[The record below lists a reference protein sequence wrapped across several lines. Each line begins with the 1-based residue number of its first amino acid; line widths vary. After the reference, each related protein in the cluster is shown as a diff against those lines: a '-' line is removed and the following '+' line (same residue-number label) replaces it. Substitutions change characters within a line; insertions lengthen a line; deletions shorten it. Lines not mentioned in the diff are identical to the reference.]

1 MKFSFARTAF
11 LLVCLLQF
19 LHLAVSALSNLERR
33 ADLERR
39 AVPSSAYVQLDY
51 YTYTNGVFSGQ
62 IYIKNV
68 AYSKIVTLYYSTSA
82 GVWNVAGNS
91 ISASYSAAISGTSY
105 EYWVFSATITSGGIS
120 QFYIKY
126 DVSGNS
132 YYDNN
137 SSNNYK
143 VTTTATST
151 STTTSTTTATST
163 PLPWAQRT
171 IYQILTDRFAKST
184 DSTAGCSDFSNY
196 CGGTYQG
203 IINNLPYISNMGF
216 DAIWISPIPVNSDKG
231 YHGYWATD
239 FYNLNTHF
247 GSAADLKALV
257 AAAHNIGMYVM
268 LDVVANHAGP
278 TSSGYSGY
286 TFASSSF
293 YHPNN
298 CTMSDS
304 NQNSLE
310 QCWIAG
316 SLPDIDTENASNVN
330 ILNDIVHTWVTAYG
344 FDGIRIDTF
353 KHIRKDFWP
362 GYLSAAGVFATA
374 EVYSGDS
381 SYVGP
386 YQQYAQSIINYPLY
400 YPLLR
405 GFGAKQTLTQLKTQI
420 AANKAAFTNTALLT
434 NFVNNHD
441 NPRFLNT
448 YNDLSLFKNALTFT
462 LLAEGI
468 PIVYYGDEQAYA
480 GGADPGCR
488 EPLWTSGYP
497 TTSEMYLF
505 VQKVIT
511 KARKTLAT
519 DTYMDLWVNDRIFAF
534 RRGKGLVVLSNYGL
548 GSGTTQ
554 TMYLSGQFTEDQPLV
569 DIFTSQTIT
578 VSSGYVTVTI
588 SNGMPLIFV

>member
-1 MKFSFARTAF
+1 MHFHPDTRTDTF
-11 LLVCLLQF
+11 
-19 LHLAVSALSNLERR
+19 HLWPPKR
-33 ADLERR
+33 
-39 AVPSSAYVQLDY
+39 
-51 YTYTNGVFSGQ
+51 
-62 IYIKNV
+62 
-68 AYSKIVTLYYSTSA
+68 
-82 GVWNVAGNS
+82 
-91 ISASYSAAISGTSY
+91 
-105 EYWVFSATITSGGIS
+105 
-120 QFYIKY
+120 
-126 DVSGNS
+126 
-132 YYDNN
+132 
-137 SSNNYK
+137 
-143 VTTTATST
+143 
-151 STTTSTTTATST
+151 
-163 PLPWAQRT
+163 
-171 IYQILTDRFAKST
+171 
-184 DSTAGCSDFSNY
+184 
-196 CGGTYQG
+196 
-203 IINNLPYISNMGF
+203 
-216 DAIWISPIPVNSDKG
+216 
-231 YHGYWATD
+231 YWATD
-239 FYNLNTHF
+239 FYSLNTNF

-286 TFASSSF
+286 TFASSSL

-316 SLPDIDTENASNVN
+316 NLPDIDTENVSNVN
-330 ILNDIVHTWVTAYG
+330 ILNDIVRTWVTTYG

-353 KHIRKDFWP
+353 KHVRKSFWP
-362 GYLSAAGVFATA
+362 AYISAAGVFATA
-374 EVYSGDS
+374 EVYSGDA

-488 EPLWTSGYP
+488 EPLWTSGYN
-497 TTSEMYLF
+497 TNSEMYLF
-505 VQKVIT
+505 IQKVIMQ
-511 KARKTLAT
+511 ARKKLGT
-519 DTYMDLWVNDRIFAF
+519 DTYMSLWVNDKIFAF

-554 TMYLSGQFTEDQPLV
+554 TVNLSGQFTEGTKLV
-569 DIFTSQTIT
+569 DIFTGQSIT
-578 VSSGYVTVTI
+578 VSSGSVTVTI